1 MAGLAI
7 DNVILVYKLRPDLK
21 YAPLKVHVL
30 TAI

>member
-7 DNVILVYKLRPDLK
+7 DNAILVHKLRSVGTYP
-21 YAPLKVHVL
+21 PLKVHVL